1 MTPIAPIMIETL
13 EPRWSPARL
22 VAGPLPSEFGAN
34 LTAPPEFEAETALEP
49 EVEEQPPVVDP
60 TVPTI
65 SDLEPELVE
74 SDDETADEDETF
86 QVELPAALVN
96 AGTLV
101 LSRPSLDLQVP
112 SLPINDLP
120 ILALAARVST
130 PSNLFATPIEPA
142 PGLRT
147 ELLTDL
153 TPPLGVLGSFS
164 RVGLADL
171 VLSAP
176 TSGSVQ
182 LGTKLVQGGVV
193 TAVSI
198 GDISA
203 ILHDA
208 LRLRTDGSV
217 LALSAEGSTLPVGE
231 EPPVLPVP
239 AVPQGTPEPD
249 EGR

>member
-1 MTPIAPIMIETL
+1 MTPIAPITIEKL

-34 LTAPPEFEAETALEP
+34 LTAPPEFDAETALEP
-49 EVEEQPPVVDP
+49 EVEEQPPVVDT

-74 SDDETADEDETF
+74 SDEETADEDETF
-86 QVELPAALVN
+86 QVELPAFAN
-96 AGTLV
+96 AGILV
-101 LSRPSLDLQVP
+101 VSRPSLDLRVP
-112 SLPINDLP
+112 SLPLNDLP
-120 ILALAARVST
+120 VLALAGRVST
-130 PSNLFATPIEPA
+130 PTNLFATPIEPA

-153 TPPLGVLGSFS
+153 TPPLGVLGAFS

-182 LGTKLVQGGVV
+182 LGTKLVEGGVV

-217 LALSAEGSTLPVGE
+217 LALSAEGSTLPAGE
-231 EPPVLPVP
+231 EPPILPVP
-239 AVPQGTPEPD
+239 AVPQATPEPD
-249 EGR
+249 EDR

>member
-1 MTPIAPIMIETL
+1 MTPITPIMIETL

-22 VAGPLPSEFGAN
+22 IAGPLPSEFGAN

-49 EVEEQPPVVDP
+49 EVEEQPPVVDT

-74 SDDETADEDETF
+74 NDEETADEDETF
-86 QVELPAALVN
+86 QVELPALVN
-96 AGTLV
+96 GGTLV

-112 SLPINDLP
+112 SLPLNDLP
-120 ILALAARVST
+120 VLALAARVST
-130 PSNLFATPIEPA
+130 SSNLFATPIEPS

-153 TPPLGVLGSFS
+153 TPPLGVLGAFS

-182 LGTKLVQGGVV
+182 LGTKLVEGGVV

-198 GDISA
+198 GDVSA
-203 ILHDA
+203 VLHDA
-208 LRLRTDGSV
+208 LRLRVDGSV

-231 EPPVLPVP
+231 EPPILPVP
-239 AVPQGTPEPD
+239 AVPQATPEPD